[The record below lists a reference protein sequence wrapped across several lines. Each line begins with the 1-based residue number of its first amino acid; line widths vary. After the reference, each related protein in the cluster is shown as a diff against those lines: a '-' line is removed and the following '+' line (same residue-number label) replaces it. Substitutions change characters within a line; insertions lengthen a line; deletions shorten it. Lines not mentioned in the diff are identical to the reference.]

1 MEMGQAFTAHCRL
14 PTIFTITAFSN
25 SFTKVSNPV
34 EEGVSCM
41 SILKK
46 YLVLVDGSER
56 SVQTAEYIRAFMPV
70 DSNTQIVLFHVLG
83 GLPEP
88 YRDLEDDSNC
98 DEVLHK
104 LNHLKEEQ
112 KIKFREYLD
121 RVKQILISGG
131 FPEKSIEIKLHLLE
145 KGVARDIIEEARKG
159 YTAVVMRRRGMGA
172 LTSIILGSVAVKLL
186 QALTF
191 IPIILV
197 GQAPPVKKI
206 LLAVD
211 ESSFSM
217 KAVDFVASLLGGQGY
232 EVGIFHA
239 IIGLDAVT
247 FEIPAQTMPEPH
259 ESALPDS
266 CLEAFKIRV
275 TRLFQNIRGK
285 LVRAGFAPEKI
296 SEKIRTGVYSRSDA
310 IVKEAQDGG
319 YSTIVVGRRGLS
331 QVDAFFMGRVGHE
344 VVYGGK
350 NFTVWVVG

>member
-1 MEMGQAFTAHCRL
+1 MG
-14 PTIFTITAFSN
+14 ISN
-25 SFTKVSNPV
+25 KF
-34 EEGVSCM
+34 
-41 SILKK
+41 
-46 YLVLVDGSER
+46 LVLVDGSER
-56 SVQTAEYIRAFMPV
+56 SVQTAEYIKAFLPFG
-70 DSNTQIVLFHVLG
+70 SETQLVLFHVFG
-83 GLPEP
+83 SLPEP
-88 YRDLEDDSNC
+88 YQELEDESNC
-98 DEVLHK
+98 DEVLFK
-104 LNHLKEEQ
+104 LKHLKEEQ
-112 KIKFREYLD
+112 KIKFREHLE
-121 RVKQILISGG
+121 RVKQILISDG
-131 FPEKSIEIKLHLLE
+131 FSEKSIEMKLHPLE
-145 KGVARDIIEEARKG
+145 KGVARDIIEEAKKG
-159 YTAVVMRRRGMGA
+159 YTAIIMRRRGMGA

-191 IPIILV
+191 VPIILV
-197 GQAPPVKKI
+197 GQAPPVKKL

-232 EVGIFHA
+232 EVCIFHA

-259 ESALPDS
+259 ESELPDS

-275 TRLFQNIRGK
+275 ARLFRNIREK
-285 LVRAGFAPEKI
+285 LVRAGFEPEKI

-331 QVDAFFMGRVGHE
+331 QVDSFFMGRVGHE